1 MTRGAAVVLVPL
13 FTAVRTRASGAL
25 GVDLDLSTSAVYP
38 EPDFTDI
45 SFFLTKAFKFF
56 IREFLW
62 CLLIYI
68 AAVSEKR
75 VLSSSEKSAAWTFNF
90 AHELAPGQSLCPH
103 PLFFKH
109 PVGSPACLCFA

>member
-45 SFFLTKAFKFF
+45 SFFN
-56 IREFLW
+56 
-62 CLLIYI
+62 
-68 AAVSEKR
+68 
-75 VLSSSEKSAAWTFNF
+75 KSFQVF
-90 AHELAPGQSLCPH
+90 HS
-103 PLFFKH
+103 
-109 PVGSPACLCFA
+109 